1 MENASYTIGEFAGLV
16 KLSPR
21 TIDFYTRRG
30 LLHPDQLRQGH
41 GYRHYTEGDRRRVS
55 LIKELQARKFTLQE
69 ICKILNANRRENVP
83 SAVEAIE
90 RVSSDLEKLRTLV
103 QETRSA
109 ALATDQPAIR
119 LVAAE
124 ALQRATGLLTL
135 LVTLL
140 QDMPLL

>member
-1 MENASYTIGEFAGLV
+1 MDDGNYTIGEFAELT

-21 TIDFYTRRG
+21 TVDFYTRRG
-30 LLHPDQLRQGH
+30 LLHPEQLRRGH
-41 GYRHYTEGDRRRVS
+41 GYRHYNEGDRRRVT
-55 LIKELQARKFTLQE
+55 LIKQLQARKFSLQE
-69 ICKILNANRRENVP
+69 IRQILESSSRENAP
-83 SAVEAIE
+83 SAVEAME
-90 RVSSDLEKLRTLV
+90 RVASDLEKLRILV

-109 ALATDQPAIR
+109 ALVTDQPAIR

-124 ALQRATGLLTL
+124 ALQKATTLCTL

>member
-1 MENASYTIGEFAGLV
+1 VEHGSYTIGEFAEIM

-41 GYRHYTEGDRRRVS
+41 GYRHYTEGDRRRVT
-55 LIKELQARKFTLQE
+55 LIKQLQARKFTLQE
-69 ICKILNANRRENVP
+69 IRQILDANSREDVS
-83 SAVEAIE
+83 SAVEAME
-90 RVSSDLEKLRTLV
+90 RVASDLEKLRSLV
-103 QETRSA
+103 QETRSTA
-109 ALATDQPAIR
+109 FATAQPAIR

-124 ALQRATGLLTL
+124 ALQRATALCTL